1 MLISRE
7 KVEKMTKKAGLT
19 PVKKMAFRDFDILIS
34 DGFSLPPHRNFKK
47 FGLGPQ
53 HFNQGCYVT
62 MWWLMK
68 GEEQMFAAN
77 SLFFDV
83 FHDPEYDK
91 ETKKQMRANS
101 AFEDA
106 KSFLLSLEKVGTDH
120 RTVH

>member
-1 MLISRE
+1 MLISRQKAE
-7 KVEKMTKKAGLT
+7 EMTKNAGLK
-19 PVKKMAFRDFDILIS
+19 PVKKTVLRDFDLLIS

-47 FGLGPQ
+47 FGLGPE

-68 GEEQMFAAN
+68 GDEKMLAGN

-83 FHDPEYDK
+83 FHDPEYDRESK
-91 ETKKQMRANS
+91 QQMRVNS
-101 AFEDA
+101 AIQDA
-106 KSFLLSLEKVGTDH
+106 DTFLKAMEKQGNEH

>member
-7 KVEKMTKKAGLT
+7 KAEEMTKNAGLK
-19 PVKKMAFRDFDILIS
+19 PVKKTVLRDFDLLVS
-34 DGFSLPPHRNFKK
+34 DGFSLPPHRNFRK
-47 FGLGPQ
+47 FGLGPE

-68 GEEQMFAAN
+68 GDEKMFAGN

-83 FHDPEYDK
+83 FHDPDYDR
-91 ETKKQMRANS
+91 ESKQKMRVNS
-101 AFEDA
+101 AVEDA
-106 KSFLLSLEKVGTDH
+106 ANFLKSLEKHGAEH